1 MLIKKIITYCIKHV
15 ILRNDYDIINNMI
28 QLYLLIK
35 FNVFNIVL

>member
-1 MLIKKIITYCIKHV
+1 MLIKKIITYCIKHL
-15 ILRNDYDIINNMI
+15 ILRNDYDINNMI